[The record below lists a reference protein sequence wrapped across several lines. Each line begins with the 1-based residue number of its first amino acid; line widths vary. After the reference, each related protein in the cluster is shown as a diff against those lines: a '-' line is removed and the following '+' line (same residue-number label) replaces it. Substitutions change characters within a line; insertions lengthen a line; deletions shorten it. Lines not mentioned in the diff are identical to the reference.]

1 MSKTYTLGPTRRAM
15 NLIMT
20 SMLKAG
26 VGSKSTYLL
35 TTRGRTSGLPRTT
48 PVVLVETA
56 GKRWLVSPY
65 GQVGWVHNVRATPE
79 VTLRRG
85 RSSQTLQAHELPA
98 EAAGPV
104 LKSYLRQ
111 ARITA
116 PFFDARADDPPQAFA
131 AEADRHPVFE
141 LTPPTGP
148 GPGSDAGPGA
158 R

>member
-1 MSKTYTLGPTRRAM
+1 MSKTYTLGPTRRAV
-15 NLIMT
+15 NVIVA

-26 VGSKSTYLL
+26 IGARSTYLL

-48 PVVLVETA
+48 PVVLVEIA

-65 GQVGWVHNVRATPE
+65 GQVGWVHNVRASPE
-79 VTLRRG
+79 ITLRRG
-85 RSSQTLQAHELPA
+85 RTSQTLQARELPA

-104 LKSYLRQ
+104 LQSYLRQ

-116 PFFDARADDPPQAFA
+116 PFFDATVDDPTQAFI
-131 AEADRHPVFE
+131 AEAGRHPVFE
-141 LTPPTGP
+141 LTPITVP
-148 GPGSDAGPGA
+148 GGGDERAAA

>member
-1 MSKTYTLGPTRRAM
+1 MSKTYTLGPTRRAV
-15 NLIMT
+15 NVIVT
-20 SMLKAG
+20 AMLKVG
-26 VGSKSTYLL
+26 VGATSTYLL
-35 TTRGRTSGLPRTT
+35 TTRGRTTGLPRTT

-85 RSSQTLQAHELPA
+85 HESQTLHTRELTA

-104 LKSYLRQ
+104 LKRYLRQ
-111 ARITA
+111 ARVTA
-116 PFFDARADDPPQAFA
+116 PFFDAGVDDPSDAFV

-141 LTPPTGP
+141 LTPR
-148 GPGSDAGPGA
+148 GSAVGFA
-158 R
+158 